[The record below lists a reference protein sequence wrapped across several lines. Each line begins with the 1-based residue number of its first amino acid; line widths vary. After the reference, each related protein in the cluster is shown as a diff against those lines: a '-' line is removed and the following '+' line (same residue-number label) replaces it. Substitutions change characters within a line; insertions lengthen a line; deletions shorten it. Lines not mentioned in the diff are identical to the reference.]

1 MNSNTDR
8 FLSVHL
14 GQHEAKMKSL
24 SETIK
29 EHEVKKRALEEQVD
43 SLNEEVSKAKSAE
56 QMNLAA
62 TANQSQEDKKVQRA
76 LEEQIAQ
83 HREQHQKQVLFC
95 LINILCCISD
105 LNNVPL
111 APQVAALRN
120 EIEEK
125 QAVIAELKDET
136 QKLSLAFEQL
146 KGEHEKLKE
155 EEQGKSKKLNVST
168 SLVVFLSLSMDGR
181 SCSIP

>member
-1 MNSNTDR
+1 
-8 FLSVHL
+8 
-14 GQHEAKMKSL
+14 MKSL

-83 HREQHQKQVLFC
+83 HREQHQKQVRFC
-95 LINILCCISD
+95 LNIPCYISD
-105 LNNVPL
+105 LINNVPL

-168 SLVVFLSLSMDGR
+168 SLIVFLSLWMVEVAR
-181 SCSIP
+181 SRELRRI

>member
-1 MNSNTDR
+1 MIYP
-8 FLSVHL
+8 LA

-24 SETIK
+24 SETMK
-29 EHEVKKRALEEQVD
+29 EYEVKKRTLEEQVD

-62 TANQSQEDKKVQRA
+62 TANQSQEDKKAQMA

-83 HREQHQKQVLFC
+83 HREQHQK
-95 LINILCCISD
+95 
-105 LNNVPL
+105 
-111 APQVAALRN
+111 QVAALRN

-146 KGEHEKLKE
+146 QRDHEKLKE
-155 EEQGKSKKLNVST
+155 EEQGKSKKLNVSKST
-168 SLVVFLSLSMDGR
+168 VR
-181 SCSIP
+181 SVTRDA

>member
-1 MNSNTDR
+1 
-8 FLSVHL
+8 
-14 GQHEAKMKSL
+14 MKSL

-29 EHEVKKRALEEQVD
+29 EYEVKKRALEEQVD

-62 TANQSQEDKKVQRA
+62 KANQSQEDKKVQKA

-83 HREQHQKQVLFC
+83 HREQHQK
-95 LINILCCISD
+95 
-105 LNNVPL
+105 
-111 APQVAALRN
+111 QVAALRN

-146 KGEHEKLKE
+146 QRDHEKLKE

-168 SLVVFLSLSMDGR
+168 SPYEVILGLRSLDN
-181 SCSIP
+181 C

>member
-1 MNSNTDR
+1 M
-8 FLSVHL
+8 L
-14 GQHEAKMKSL
+14 G
-24 SETIK
+24 
-29 EHEVKKRALEEQVD
+29 
-43 SLNEEVSKAKSAE
+43 
-56 QMNLAA
+56 NLLGLDG
-62 TANQSQEDKKVQRA
+62 SSPDVY
-76 LEEQIAQ
+76 
-83 HREQHQKQVLFC
+83 
-95 LINILCCISD
+95 LI
-105 LNNVPL
+105 NNVPL

-168 SLVVFLSLSMDGR
+168 SLVFFLYEWSKLLD
-181 SCSIP
+181 PVN

>member
-1 MNSNTDR
+1 
-8 FLSVHL
+8 
-14 GQHEAKMKSL
+14 MKSL

-83 HREQHQKQVLFC
+83 HREQHQKQVRFC
-95 LINILCCISD
+95 LIISCYISH

-111 APQVAALRN
+111 VPQVAALRN

-168 SLVVFLSLSMDGR
+168 SLVFLSLWMAEVAR
-181 SCSIP
+181 SCELRRI

>member
-1 MNSNTDR
+1 
-8 FLSVHL
+8 
-14 GQHEAKMKSL
+14 MKSL

-95 LINILCCISD
+95 AINPCYIPD

-168 SLVVFLSLSMDGR
+168 SLVVYLSLWMVKVAQCCELR
-181 SCSIP
+181 RI

>member
-1 MNSNTDR
+1 
-8 FLSVHL
+8 
-14 GQHEAKMKSL
+14 MKSL

-43 SLNEEVSKAKSAE
+43 SLNEEMSKAKSSE

-62 TANQSQEDKKVQRA
+62 TANQSQEDKKVQKA

-83 HREQHQKQVLFC
+83 HREQHQKQV
-95 LINILCCISD
+95 
-105 LNNVPL
+105 
-111 APQVAALRN
+111 AALRN
-120 EIEEK
+120 EIEDK

-146 KGEHEKLKE
+146 QRDHEKLKE
-155 EEQGKSKKLNVST
+155 EEQGKSKKLNVSKSQYMGSYVIKKT
-168 SLVVFLSLSMDGR
+168 LLT
-181 SCSIP
+181 

>member
-1 MNSNTDR
+1 
-8 FLSVHL
+8 
-14 GQHEAKMKSL
+14 MKSL

-83 HREQHQKQVLFC
+83 HREQHQKQVPFC
-95 LINILCCISD
+95 LIIPCCISD

-168 SLVVFLSLSMDGR
+168 SLVVFLSL
-181 SCSIP
+181 